1 MSVYKVEVW
10 EKYILEV
17 DAENKADAV
26 RVAHN
31 KRIKAIGD
39 RHQLSTTKIDKVK
52 WLRKSEENEDA
63 DNTKIN

>member
-17 DAENKADAV
+17 DAENQTYAI

-31 KRIKAIGD
+31 KRISSLEGTGT
-39 RHQLSTTKIDKVK
+39 RYQLSLTKIGKPK
-52 WLRKSEENEDA
+52 WLRKSEESED
-63 DNTKIN
+63 DISK

>member
-17 DAENKADAV
+17 DAENKSDAV

-31 KRIKAIGD
+31 KRLKAIRD
-39 RHQLSTTKIDKVK
+39 RHQLSLTEIGKPK
-52 WLRKSEENEDA
+52 WLRKSEENED
-63 DNTKIN
+63 DS